1 MEKVIERTNFHL
13 DDVELPEECDSGDSV
28 ALVSLAGLLGPEDT
42 FDGLIV
48 DHCLALDLFLLWW
61 RENLQQTSV
70 SLFNAFIN
78 DD

>member
-13 DDVELPEECDSGDSV
+13 DDIELPEEWDSGDSV

-42 FDGLIV
+42 FDGLMV

>member
-13 DDVELPEECDSGDSV
+13 DDVELPEECDSGDSASV
-28 ALVSLAGLLGPEDT
+28 AGLLGPEDT
-42 FDGLIV
+42 FDGLKV
-48 DHCLALDLFLLWW
+48 NHCLALWW

-78 DD
+78 DDE